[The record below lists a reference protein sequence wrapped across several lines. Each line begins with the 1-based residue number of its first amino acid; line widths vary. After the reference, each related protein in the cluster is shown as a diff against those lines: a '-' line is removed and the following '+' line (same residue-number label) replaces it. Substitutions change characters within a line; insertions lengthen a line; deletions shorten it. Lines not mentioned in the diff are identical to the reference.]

1 MTGGRRLDAGGIWAM
16 GGMTRAGGGGGVGT
30 KKEEASWRKR
40 TRSQASIG
48 VRVWLRASSASAQ
61 GIDSEGGK
69 VERKEAR
76 RASSVGVLSRGGE
89 GRVCC
94 LKSQRGRKAASQT
107 LRSLIQ
113 SRDSPTLPSTRGP
126 PSPSRRSALP
136 PPRTVARR
144 RGFPSHR
151 ASGREPS
158 LPRARMIRLEL
169 GRRSLLARRAFF
181 G

>member
-94 LKSQRGRKAASQT
+94 LKSLGGGLETGVSDEGGCATRAHEGAVQSAGGFGEGEKGR
-107 LRSLIQ
+107 
-113 SRDSPTLPSTRGP
+113 TREVGKQ
-126 PSPSRRSALP
+126 LLKLF
-136 PPRTVARR
+136 AR
-144 RGFPSHR
+144 
-151 ASGREPS
+151 
-158 LPRARMIRLEL
+158 
-169 GRRSLLARRAFF
+169 
-181 G
+181 